1 MSLFV
6 GRGDGCPRGVVAASM
21 EGLGNET
28 EGSILGGPTCE
39 WRQERSRERGESE
52 ERGWSDGEIRD
63 RRVKQTIA
71 LGGSE
76 VPGCP

>member
-1 MSLFV
+1 ME
-6 GRGDGCPRGVVAASM
+6 CPCSWGVVTAAPG
-21 EGLGNET
+21 ELWLPPWRGNET
-28 EGSILGGPTCE
+28 EGSTLGGPTCE